1 MPMPHADIHDRQPA
15 VAGQFYTTDAE
26 ALLAEVKGY
35 LAQAQPR
42 DEARTI
48 LAMAPHAGYYYSGI
62 IAGVTL
68 GQANLAE
75 TVLLLGPNH
84 TGLGKPFAVW
94 PDGRWLYP
102 GGALQVDAELAALL
116 CEKEP
121 LLTPDT
127 LAHQREHSLEVMVP
141 FLAALN
147 PDTRIVPICVSH
159 PSLDTLIGVGKTIGR
174 TLRGFERPVSILV
187 SSDMSH
193 FVPHDMAKEQDSQAL
208 EPALQLDAARF
219 FETVRGGNISMC
231 GVLPMTVGITAALEL
246 GATQTEIT
254 GYATSGQINGE
265 MRRVVGYA
273 GMLAS

>member
-1 MPMPHADIHDRQPA
+1 MPMPHVDSHDRQPA
-15 VAGQFYTTDAE
+15 VAGQFYTNDAE
-26 ALLAEVKGY
+26 ALLVEVKGY
-35 LAQAQPR
+35 LEQAQPK
-42 DEARTI
+42 DAAQTI
-48 LAMAPHAGYYYSGI
+48 LAMAPHAGYFYSGI

-68 GQANLAE
+68 GQANLAQ

-102 GGALQVDAELAALL
+102 GGALEVDAELAALL

-127 LAHQREHSLEVMVP
+127 LSHQREHSLEVMLP

-147 PDTRIVPICVSH
+147 PATRIVPICISH
-159 PSLDTLIGVGKTIGR
+159 PDPVTLMAVGKSIGR
-174 TLRGFERPVSILV
+174 ILRGFERPVSILV

-193 FVPHDMAKEQDSQAL
+193 FVPHDLAKEQDTKAL

-219 FETVRGGNISMC
+219 FDTVRGGDISMC

-246 GATQTEIT
+246 GATQSEVTA
-254 GYATSGQINGE
+254 YATSGQINGE

-273 GMLAS
+273 GLLVS

>member
-1 MPMPHADIHDRQPA
+1 MPMPYAASHDRQPA

-26 ALLAEVKGY
+26 PLMEEVRGY
-35 LAQAQPR
+35 LAQAQPKN
-42 DEARTI
+42 AAHTI

-68 GQANLAE
+68 GQANLAK

-94 PDGRWLYP
+94 PDGRWLFP
-102 GGALQVDAELAALL
+102 GGALDVDEELAAYL

-121 LLTPDT
+121 LLEPDT

-141 FLAALN
+141 FLAALD
-147 PDTRIVPICVSH
+147 PETRIVPVCVSH
-159 PSLDTLIGVGKTIGR
+159 PGLDTLISVGKAIGR
-174 TLRGFERPVSILV
+174 ALRGFERPVSMLV

-193 FVPHDMAKEQDSQAL
+193 FVPHEVAQKQDTQAL
-208 EPALQLDAARF
+208 EPALRLDPARF
-219 FETVRGGNISMC
+219 YETVRGEGISMC
-231 GVLPMTVGITAALEL
+231 GVLPMTVGIAAALEL
-246 GATQTEIT
+246 GAAESEIT

-273 GMLAS
+273 GMLVS

>member
-1 MPMPHADIHDRQPA
+1 MPMPFVETHDRQPA
-15 VAGQFYTTDAE
+15 VAGQFYTNDAE
-26 ALLAEVKGY
+26 ALLDEVKGY
-35 LAQAQPR
+35 LSQAQPR

-68 GQANLAE
+68 GQANFAD

-147 PDTRIVPICVSH
+147 PETRIVPISVSH
-159 PSLDTLIGVGKTIGR
+159 PSLETLLGVGKTIGR

-193 FVPHDMAKEQDSQAL
+193 FVPHDMAKELDSQAL
-208 EPALQLDAARF
+208 EPALHLDPARF
-219 FETVRGGNISMC
+219 FETVRGENISMC
-231 GVLPMTVGITAALEL
+231 GVLPMTVGIAAALEL

-254 GYATSGQINGE
+254 AYATSGQVNGE
-265 MRRVVGYA
+265 TRRVVGYA
-273 GMLAS
+273 GMLVS

>member
-1 MPMPHADIHDRQPA
+1 MPMPYAESHDRQPA
-15 VAGQFYTTDAE
+15 VAGQFYTTDAAPLME
-26 ALLAEVKGY
+26 EVRGY
-35 LAQAQPR
+35 LAQAQPKN
-42 DEARTI
+42 AAHTI

-68 GQANLAE
+68 GQANLAK

-94 PDGRWLYP
+94 PDGRWLFP
-102 GGALQVDAELAALL
+102 GGSLAVDEELASFL

-121 LLTPDT
+121 LLEPDT

-141 FLAALN
+141 FLAALD
-147 PDTRIVPICVSH
+147 PGTSIVPICVSH
-159 PSLDTLIGVGKTIGR
+159 PTLDTLLGVGKAIGR
-174 TLRGFERPVSILV
+174 ALRGFERPVSMLV

-193 FVPHDMAKEQDSQAL
+193 FVPHEVAKNQDTQAL
-208 EPALQLDAARF
+208 EPALRLDPVRF
-219 FETVRGGNISMC
+219 YETVRGEGISMC
-231 GVLPMTVGITAALEL
+231 GVLPMTVGIAAALEL
-246 GATQTEIT
+246 GAQESEIT

-273 GMLAS
+273 GMLVS

>member
-1 MPMPHADIHDRQPA
+1 MPMPFTDSHDRQPA
-15 VAGQFYTTDAE
+15 VAGQFYTTDPE
-26 ALLAEVKGY
+26 ALRAEVLGY
-35 LAQAQPR
+35 LSQAQPKNTTH
-42 DEARTI
+42 TI

-68 GQANLAE
+68 GQAKLAE

-102 GGALQVDAELAALL
+102 GGSLSIDAELAGLL
-116 CEKEP
+116 CATEP

-127 LAHQREHSLEVMVP
+127 LAHQREHSLELMVP

-147 PDTRIVPICVSH
+147 PDTRIVPVCVSH
-159 PSLDTLIGVGKTIGR
+159 PSLDTLLGVGKAVGR
-174 TLRGFERPVSILV
+174 ALRDLGRPVSIVV

-193 FVPHDMAKEQDSQAL
+193 FVHHELAKQQDSQAL
-208 EPALQLDAARF
+208 DPALHLDPVRF

-231 GVLPMTVGITAALEL
+231 GVLPMTMGIAAAREL
-246 GATQTEIT
+246 GASETEIT
-254 GYATSGQINGE
+254 AYATSGQINGE
-265 MRRVVGYA
+265 MNRVVGYA
-273 GMLAS
+273 GMLVS

>member
-1 MPMPHADIHDRQPA
+1 MPMPYVDSHDRQPA
-15 VAGQFYTTDAE
+15 VAGQFYTNDAE
-26 ALLAEVKGY
+26 ALRTEVTGY
-35 LAQAQPR
+35 LAQAQPKN
-42 DEARTI
+42 AAQTI

-68 GQANLAE
+68 GQANLAQ

-102 GGALQVDAELAALL
+102 GGALEVDAELAALL

-147 PDTRIVPICVSH
+147 PATRIVPICISH
-159 PSLDTLIGVGKTIGR
+159 PDPLALMAVGKSMGR
-174 TLRGFERPVSILV
+174 ILRGFERPVSILV

-193 FVPHDMAKEQDSQAL
+193 FVPHELAKEQDAQAL

-219 FETVRGGNISMC
+219 FDTVRGGNISMC
-231 GVLPMTVGITAALEL
+231 GVLPMTVGIAAALEL
-246 GATQTEIT
+246 GATQSEVTA
-254 GYATSGQINGE
+254 YATSGQINGE
-265 MRRVVGYA
+265 MLRVVGYA
-273 GMLAS
+273 GLLVS